1 MTIVAMV
8 KVFDESGHL
17 QLEIC
22 PEGRRR
28 LIDPWDVAVLPPPP
42 PSTTHAATTSGRY
55 VVTDR
60 GASDVKVYIHR
71 DAEKGTNFL
80 LCASLLILDRNR
92 NW

>member
-1 MTIVAMV
+1 MSIVAMV

-28 LIDPWDVAVLPPPP
+28 FVDPWDVAVLPPPP
-42 PSTTHAATTSGRY
+42 PPSTAHAATTSGRY

-71 DAEKGTNFL
+71 DAEK
-80 LCASLLILDRNR
+80 RNQLSFVCVSS
-92 NW
+92 NT